1 MSFWAL
7 VIQSHVLEFWKGSSQ
22 LLQVNVSGFQLLLR
36 KCFGSSRV
44 HGPRF
49 QFQMHLR
56 SEAAAASLLLE
67 HWGLWGWCA
76 ATKMEKENALPH
88 YECHQF
94 IVTWNCLDPF
104 FPLSLSL
111 SAFVWQVISRWSLG
125 QTCKQATDEKK
136 SGIAWSKEERNQGQT
151 THLLNIFPAGRIS
164 HPVAKTGTSAR
175 KNGTPCP
182 NASKAD
188 SLAKNIGTH
197 ESRA

>member
-7 VIQSHVLEFWKGSSQ
+7 VIQSHVLEFWKGSRPANCCRSM
-22 LLQVNVSGFQLLLR
+22 LVGSSCCFVNVLGPAGSMVQ
-36 KCFGSSRV
+36 GSS
-44 HGPRF
+44 F
-49 QFQMHLR
+49 KCIFR

-151 THLLNIFPAGRIS
+151 TQN
-164 HPVAKTGTSAR
+164 HPFA
-175 KNGTPCP
+175 
-182 NASKAD
+182 
-188 SLAKNIGTH
+188 
-197 ESRA
+197 

>member
-104 FPLSLSL
+104 FPYLWACLHL
-111 SAFVWQVISRWSLG
+111 FGRWYRAG
-125 QTCKQATDEKK
+125 
-136 SGIAWSKEERNQGQT
+136 AW
-151 THLLNIFPAGRIS
+151 GR
-164 HPVAKTGTSAR
+164 P
-175 KNGTPCP
+175 
-182 NASKAD
+182 ASKQQTR
-188 SLAKNIGTH
+188 K
-197 ESRA
+197 RAALLEARRKETKVKPPICLIFFRLVEFLTQ